1 MGLGIYKKIKN
12 LRTYRPN
19 EYWKKRGRTYEKEF
33 VYSKTFQDQEKA
45 LLDVL
50 KQLSFDSV
58 LECGCG
64 FGRITKL
71 VLNNF
76 SINEYNAFDLSPHQ
90 INNAQ
95 KNCQNFDNV
104 HFEVNT
110 IQEFK
115 TEKKFDLVLSAE
127 VLLHILPRDID
138 QIIKK
143 MVNLSK
149 RDVINLDWYE
159 RIIPKKIDPHNFI
172 HQYRK
177 LYENTGLV
185 QTVNQ
190 YSINPKQSIFH
201 AQIHS

>member
-1 MGLGIYKKIKN
+1 MGFGIYKKIKN
-12 LRTYRPN
+12 LRPYRPI
-19 EYWKKRGRTYEKEF
+19 EYWKKRGKVYEKEF
-33 VYSKTFQDQEKA
+33 VYSKNFHEQEKI

-50 KQLSFDSV
+50 KRLSFDSV

-71 VLNNF
+71 ILKNF
-76 SINEYNAFDLSPHQ
+76 SISEYHAFDLSSHQ

-104 HFEVNT
+104 HFDIST
-110 IQEFK
+110 IQDFE
-115 TEKKFDLVLSAE
+115 TDKKFDLVLSVE
-127 VLLHILPRDID
+127 VLLHILPKDIN
-138 QIIKK
+138 QIITK

-159 RIIPKKIDPHNFI
+159 KIIPKKIDPHNFI

-177 LYENTGLV
+177 LYENTDMV
-185 QTVNQ
+185 RAVNQ
-190 YSINPKQSIFH
+190 YSINNKQSIFH